1 MSIFDDET
9 LAKLRA
15 MKNKMLGLDEKN
27 VDSVIDKD
35 EKTRRPLVK
44 ITHTYKV
51 EKIIK
56 GKRYEEDRIEEKVAM
71 TERHKRRIE
80 KYNKIQK
87 IKDNIESNV
96 EDLNQDNPIF
106 EEDIDLCIGLGR
118 QQQRR

>member
-44 ITHTYKV
+44 ITPSLKV
-51 EKIIK
+51 
-56 GKRYEEDRIEEKVAM
+56 
-71 TERHKRRIE
+71 
-80 KYNKIQK
+80 
-87 IKDNIESNV
+87 
-96 EDLNQDNPIF
+96 
-106 EEDIDLCIGLGR
+106 
-118 QQQRR
+118 

>member
-87 IKDNIESNV
+87 
-96 EDLNQDNPIF
+96 
-106 EEDIDLCIGLGR
+106 
-118 QQQRR
+118 

>member
-44 ITHTYKV
+44 ITHTY
-51 EKIIK
+51 IIFF
-56 GKRYEEDRIEEKVAM
+56 GF
-71 TERHKRRIE
+71 
-80 KYNKIQK
+80 NFF
-87 IKDNIESNV
+87 
-96 EDLNQDNPIF
+96 IF
-106 EEDIDLCIGLGR
+106 FNF
-118 QQQRR
+118 